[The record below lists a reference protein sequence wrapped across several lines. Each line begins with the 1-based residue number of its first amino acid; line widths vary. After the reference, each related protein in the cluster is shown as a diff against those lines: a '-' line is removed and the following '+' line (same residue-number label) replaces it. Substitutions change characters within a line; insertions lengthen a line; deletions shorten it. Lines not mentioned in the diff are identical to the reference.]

1 MSFTNFLY
9 YIFIHI
15 HTHTDTHRRTHTDT
29 HRHTHTDTD
38 THTDTHTQ
46 THTQTHTHTHTH
58 TPFSFGES
66 VSHSRCQRHSPSR
79 RTQSPLLLICQVLV
93 SAPLGGFQNVPV
105 TSRSPDPRLV
115 RSGTVISR
123 HSSSSL
129 PLPLLALSVQPPQG
143 EESRAS
149 RLVCAPAGRAPRCP
163 SPYGG
168 ILPRGSL

>member
-1 MSFTNFLY
+1 MKCGTLLFEDDENKDTN
-9 YIFIHI
+9 
-15 HTHTDTHRRTHTDT
+15 
-29 HRHTHTDTD
+29 RHTGV
-38 THTDTHTQ
+38 HTQ
-46 THTQTHTHTHTH
+46 THTETHTHTHTHTH

-66 VSHSRCQRHSPSR
+66 VSHSRCQCHSPSR

-105 TSRSPDPRLV
+105 ISRSPNPRLV
-115 RSGTVISR
+115 RSSTVISR

-129 PLPLLALSVQPPQG
+129 SVQRPQG

-163 SPYGG
+163 SHYGG
-168 ILPRGSL
+168 YTATWVALTTYFHKCYILHTLT